1 MAPLAQLR
9 PRPPLGGG
17 RHRRR
22 VPLDGG
28 TRRRTTGGR
37 RVTTT
42 TIRWTELDSPVGP
55 LLLRGDGDALVALH
69 LDAERDRD
77 EVAATAVRDDV
88 ALRDAV
94 EQLTAYFD
102 GRRRDFDDLPL
113 APVGTAFQHEVW
125 AALRR
130 IPYGETTSY
139 GQLAAELGRPGA
151 ARAVGLANGRNPI
164 AIVVPCH
171 RVIGADGTLTGYAGG
186 LERKRS
192 LLALERRHLC
202 AGPEPVQ
209 LTL

>member
-1 MAPLAQLR
+1 M
-9 PRPPLGGG
+9 
-17 RHRRR
+17 
-22 VPLDGG
+22 
-28 TRRRTTGGR
+28 
-37 RVTTT
+37 TTT

-77 EVAATAVRDDV
+77 EVAATAVRDDA

-192 LLALERRHLC
+192 LLALERRHLG